1 MCSNVKPCVE
11 EKHHSKKETHPNSVT
26 QKVNWRFLLGC

>member
-11 EKHHSKKETHPNSVT
+11 EKYHSKKETHPNSVT
-26 QKVNWRFLLGC
+26 RKVN